1 MPKTKDEVIQ
11 ELTALILMQERE
23 VKKLKRRIKQLK
35 QYIVVYEEYIRG
47 ERDDYEY

>member
-11 ELTALILMQERE
+11 ELSSLILMQEKE
-23 VKKLKRRIKQLK
+23 IKKLKRKIKQMR
-35 QYIVVYEEYIRG
+35 QYIQVYEEYIRG

>member
-1 MPKTKDEVIQ
+1 MPQTKDEVIQ

-23 VKKLKRRIKQLK
+23 LKKLKRMVKQLK
-35 QYIVVYEEYIRG
+35 QYILVYEEYIRG

>member
-11 ELTALILMQERE
+11 ELSSLILMQEKE
-23 VKKLKRRIKQLK
+23 IKKLKRRIRQMR
-35 QYIVVYEEYIRG
+35 QYILVYEEYIRG

>member
-23 VKKLKRRIKQLK
+23 IKKLKRRVRQLR
-35 QYIVVYEEYIRG
+35 QYIEVYEEYIRG